1 MKKSIAF
8 ISVVLAMLLIVTG
21 CSKGSNDS
29 SSSAT
34 AKTVDGSKVSIT
46 LLNSKG
52 EIQTGLEKIAAQ
64 FEKDKGIHVEVIACG
79 AGEVPYTKIT
89 TMYNSGNA
97 PTLAILDPTDIVGLA
112 KEYALELTDQAW
124 TAETEALNLTIDGK
138 IYSFPFCVEG
148 RGIIYNKEAIES
160 TLGREFDP
168 KSINSYSSF
177 KAILEELR
185 KKGMENPV
193 FIAKEDWSLGAHQLG
208 FIYDAYDGTTA
219 GSEVIINELKA
230 GKDPLTIDRFN
241 QFVATMDLMLEY
253 NFAKADP
260 LGADYDQGA
269 LELACGNVAFWPNG
283 CWAWPNLVEGGAE
296 SDGRFGFI
304 SFVLGD
310 DTSDF
315 ANTMIQASASKQIMV
330 DRVQS
335 SSEEQEAAKEFISYL
350 VYNDNGQRMFVEET
364 ALIPA
369 AKNNPYEPLD
379 PLGKDIAKRTAEGR
393 LYTSCFIA
401 PSDHWSVMGAAMQKY
416 IAGMSSK
423 KELASTLS
431 QYWKAQ
437 K

>member
-1 MKKSIAF
+1 MKRSIKVF
-8 ISVVLAMLLIVTG
+8 TVVLAVLLVLCS
-21 CSKGSNDS
+21 CSKKGETTETTKSTS
-29 SSSAT
+29 T
-34 AKTVDGSKVSIT
+34 AKVSIT

-52 EIQTGLEKIAAQ
+52 EIQTGLEKIASQ

-112 KEYALELTDQAW
+112 KEYALELTNEKW
-124 TAETEALNLTIDGK
+124 VTETDALNLTIDGK

-148 RGIIYNKEAIES
+148 RGIIYNKSAIES
-160 TLGREFDP
+160 VLDRSFDP
-168 KSINSYSSF
+168 KSINTYSSF
-177 KAILEELR
+177 KAILAELR
-185 KKGMENPV
+185 SKGMENPV
-193 FIAKEDWSLGAHQLG
+193 FLAKEDWSLGAHQLG
-208 FIYDAYDGTTA
+208 YIYDAYDGTTA
-219 GSEVIINELKA
+219 GSEVIINDLKS
-230 GKDPLTIDRFN
+230 GKNPLQIDRFN
-241 QFVATMDLMLEY
+241 QFVDTIDLILEY
-253 NFAKADP
+253 NFSKADP

-283 CWAWPNLVEGGAE
+283 CWAWPNLVEGGADVNGE
-296 SDGRFGFI
+296 FGFI

-310 DTSDF
+310 DPNDF
-315 ANTMIQASASKQIMV
+315 ANTSIQASASKQIMI
-330 DRVQS
+330 DRIQTS
-335 SSEEQEAAKEFISYL
+335 AEQQEAAKEFINYL
-350 VYNDNGQRMFVEET
+350 VFDTTGQKMFVEET

-369 AKNNPYEPLD
+369 AKNNPNQPLD
-379 PLGKDIAKRTAEGR
+379 PLGKDIAERTASGK

-416 IAGMSSK
+416 IAGMSDK

-437 K
+437 N

>member
-1 MKKSIAF
+1 MKRSITI
-8 ISVVLAMLLIVTG
+8 ISVVLMALLMFTG
-21 CSKGSNDS
+21 CSKGSTES
-29 SSSAT
+29 ASTTAT
-34 AKTVDGSKVSIT
+34 AASGSKVSIT

-79 AGEVPYTKIT
+79 AGEVPYTKVT

-112 KEYALELTDQAW
+112 KEYALELTGEAW
-124 TAETEALNLTIDGK
+124 TAETDSLNLVIDGK

-148 RGIIYNKEAIES
+148 RGIIYNKAAIEA

-168 KSINSYSSF
+168 RTINSYSSF
-177 KAILEELR
+177 KAILAELR
-185 KKGMENPV
+185 SKGMENPV

-230 GKDPLTIDRFN
+230 GKDPLTVDRFN
-241 QFVATMDLMLEY
+241 QFVDTMDLMLEY

-283 CWAWPNLVEGGAE
+283 CWAWPNLVEGGADA
-296 SDGRFGFI
+296 DGEFGFI

-315 ANTMIQASASKQIMV
+315 ANNSIQASASKQIMI
-330 DRVQS
+330 DRVQAS
-335 SSEEQEAAKEFISYL
+335 AEQQAAAKEFINYL
-350 VYNDNGQRMFVEET
+350 VYDATGQKMFVEET

-369 AKNNPYEPLD
+369 AKNNPNAPLD
-379 PLGKDIAKRTAEGR
+379 PLGQDIAERTAEGR

-437 K
+437 N

>member
-1 MKKSIAF
+1 MKKSIAL

-193 FIAKEDWSLGAHQLG
+193 FIAK
-208 FIYDAYDGTTA
+208 
-219 GSEVIINELKA
+219 
-230 GKDPLTIDRFN
+230 
-241 QFVATMDLMLEY
+241 
-253 NFAKADP
+253 
-260 LGADYDQGA
+260 
-269 LELACGNVAFWPNG
+269 
-283 CWAWPNLVEGGAE
+283 
-296 SDGRFGFI
+296 
-304 SFVLGD
+304 
-310 DTSDF
+310 
-315 ANTMIQASASKQIMV
+315 
-330 DRVQS
+330 
-335 SSEEQEAAKEFISYL
+335 
-350 VYNDNGQRMFVEET
+350 
-364 ALIPA
+364 
-369 AKNNPYEPLD
+369 
-379 PLGKDIAKRTAEGR
+379 
-393 LYTSCFIA
+393 
-401 PSDHWSVMGAAMQKY
+401 
-416 IAGMSSK
+416 
-423 KELASTLS
+423 
-431 QYWKAQ
+431 
-437 K
+437 

>member
-1 MKKSIAF
+1 MKRSIKVFTVILAVLLVLCSCSKKSETTEATK
-8 ISVVLAMLLIVTG
+8 ST
-21 CSKGSNDS
+21 S
-29 SSSAT
+29 T
-34 AKTVDGSKVSIT
+34 AKISIT

-52 EIQTGLEKIAAQ
+52 EIQTGLEKIASQ

-112 KEYALELTDQAW
+112 KEYALDLTGEKW
-124 TAETEALNLTIDGK
+124 VSETDALNLTVDGK

-148 RGIIYNKEAIES
+148 RGIIYNKSAIES
-160 TLGREFDP
+160 VLDRSFDP
-168 KSINSYSSF
+168 KSINTYSSF
-177 KAILEELR
+177 KAILAELR
-185 KKGMENPV
+185 SKGMENPV
-193 FIAKEDWSLGAHQLG
+193 FLAKEDWSLGAHQLG
-208 FIYDAYDGTTA
+208 YIYDAYDGTTA
-219 GSEVIINELKA
+219 GSEVIINDLKS
-230 GKDPLTIDRFN
+230 GKNPLQIDRFN
-241 QFVATMDLMLEY
+241 QFVDTIDLILEY
-253 NFAKADP
+253 NFSKADP

-283 CWAWPNLVEGGAE
+283 CWAWPNLVEGGADANGE
-296 SDGRFGFI
+296 FGFI

-310 DTSDF
+310 NPNDF
-315 ANTMIQASASKQIMV
+315 ANTSIQASASKQIMI
-330 DRVQS
+330 DRIQTS
-335 SSEEQEAAKEFISYL
+335 AEQQEAAKEFINYL
-350 VYNDNGQRMFVEET
+350 VFDTTGQKMFVEET

-369 AKNNPYEPLD
+369 AKNNPNQPLD
-379 PLGKDIAKRTAEGR
+379 PLGKDIAERTASGK

-416 IAGMSSK
+416 IAGMSDK

-437 K
+437 N

>member
-219 GSEVIINELKA
+219 GSEVIINELKV
-230 GKDPLTIDRFN
+230 GKDPLTVDRFN

-283 CWAWPNLVEGGAE
+283 CWAWPNLV
-296 SDGRFGFI
+296 
-304 SFVLGD
+304 
-310 DTSDF
+310 
-315 ANTMIQASASKQIMV
+315 
-330 DRVQS
+330 
-335 SSEEQEAAKEFISYL
+335 
-350 VYNDNGQRMFVEET
+350 
-364 ALIPA
+364 
-369 AKNNPYEPLD
+369 
-379 PLGKDIAKRTAEGR
+379 
-393 LYTSCFIA
+393 
-401 PSDHWSVMGAAMQKY
+401 
-416 IAGMSSK
+416 
-423 KELASTLS
+423 
-431 QYWKAQ
+431 
-437 K
+437 

>member
-1 MKKSIAF
+1 MKSSIKFIAIVLAVMVLFCSCSKKSE
-8 ISVVLAMLLIVTG
+8 T
-21 CSKGSNDS
+21 
-29 SSSAT
+29 AT
-34 AKTVDGSKVSIT
+34 TNTTASTAKVSIT

-79 AGEVPYTKIT
+79 AGEVPYTKVT

-97 PTLAILDPTDIVGLA
+97 PTLAILDPADIVGLA
-112 KEYALELTDQAW
+112 KEYALDLSGEKWVSETD
-124 TAETEALNLTIDGK
+124 TLNLTVDGK

-148 RGIIYNKEAIES
+148 RGIIYNKSAIES
-160 TLGREFDP
+160 VLGRSFDP
-168 KSINSYSSF
+168 KSINTYSSF
-177 KAILEELR
+177 KAILAELR
-185 KKGMENPV
+185 SKGMENPV
-193 FIAKEDWSLGAHQLG
+193 FLAKEDWSLGAHQLG
-208 FIYDAYDGTTA
+208 YIYDAYDGTTA

-230 GKDPLTIDRFN
+230 GKNPLDVDRFN
-241 QFVATMDLMLEY
+241 QFVDTIDLILEY

-269 LELACGNVAFWPNG
+269 LELACGNVAYWPNG
-283 CWAWPNLVEGGAE
+283 SWAWPNLVEGGADANGE
-296 SDGRFGFI
+296 FGFI

-310 DTSDF
+310 DPNDF
-315 ANTMIQASASKQIMV
+315 ANTSIQASASKQIMI
-330 DRVQS
+330 DRIQAS
-335 SSEEQEAAKEFISYL
+335 AEQQEAAKEFINYL
-350 VYNDNGQRMFVEET
+350 VFDTTGQKMFVEET

-369 AKNNPYEPLD
+369 AKNNPNQPLD
-379 PLGKDIAKRTAEGR
+379 PLGKDIAERTASGK

-416 IAGMSSK
+416 IAGMSDK

-437 K
+437 N

>member
-1 MKKSIAF
+1 MKRSLIFIAVALSIVA
-8 ISVVLAMLLIVTG
+8 LLCS
-21 CSKGSNDS
+21 CSKKEEASTT
-29 SSSAT
+29 SSASS
-34 AKTVDGSKVSIT
+34 AKVSIT

-112 KEYALELTDQAW
+112 KEYALDLSGEKW
-124 TAETEALNLTIDGK
+124 VAETASLNLPVDGK
-138 IYSFPFCVEG
+138 VYSFPFCVEG
-148 RGIIYNKEAIES
+148 RGIIYNKSAIES
-160 TLGREFDP
+160 VIGRTFDP
-168 KSINSYSSF
+168 SSINSYSSF
-177 KAILEELR
+177 KALLEEMR
-185 KKGMENPV
+185 AKGMENPV
-193 FIAKEDWSLGAHQLG
+193 FLAKEDWSLGAHQLG
-208 FIYDAYDGTTA
+208 YIYDAYDGTTS
-219 GSEVIINELKA
+219 GSEVIINELKN
-230 GKDPLTIDRFN
+230 GKNPLDVDRFN
-241 QFVATMDLMLEY
+241 QFVDTIDLILEY

-283 CWAWPNLVEGGAE
+283 CWAWPNLVEGGASIDDE
-296 SDGRFGFI
+296 FGFI

-315 ANTMIQASASKQIMV
+315 ANTSIQASASKQIMI
-330 DRVQS
+330 DKVQS
-335 SSEEQEAAKEFISYL
+335 TSEQQEAAKEFLNYL
-350 VYNDNGQRMFVEET
+350 VFDTTGQKMFVEET

-369 AKNNPYEPLD
+369 AKNNPNQPLD
-379 PLGKDIAKRTAEGR
+379 PLGKDIAKRTAEGG

-401 PSDHWSVMGAAMQKY
+401 PSDHWSSMGAAMQKY
-416 IAGMSSK
+416 IAGKSSK
-423 KELASTLS
+423 NELASTLS
-431 QYWKAQ
+431 QYWMAQ

>member
-1 MKKSIAF
+1 MKRSLIFIAVALSIVA
-8 ISVVLAMLLIVTG
+8 LLCS
-21 CSKGSNDS
+21 CSKKEEASTT
-29 SSSAT
+29 SSASS
-34 AKTVDGSKVSIT
+34 AKVSIT

-112 KEYALELTDQAW
+112 KEYALDLSGEKW
-124 TAETEALNLTIDGK
+124 VAETASLNLPVDGK

-148 RGIIYNKEAIES
+148 RGIIYNKSAIES
-160 TLGREFDP
+160 VIGRTFDP
-168 KSINSYSSF
+168 SSINSYSSF
-177 KAILEELR
+177 KALLEEMR
-185 KKGMENPV
+185 AKGMENPV
-193 FIAKEDWSLGAHQLG
+193 FLAKEDWSLGAHQLG
-208 FIYDAYDGTTA
+208 YIYDAYDGTTS
-219 GSEVIINELKA
+219 GSEVIINELKN
-230 GKDPLTIDRFN
+230 GKNPLDVDRFN
-241 QFVATMDLMLEY
+241 EFVDTIDLILEY

-283 CWAWPNLVEGGAE
+283 CWAWPNLVEGGASIDDE
-296 SDGRFGFI
+296 FGFI

-315 ANTMIQASASKQIMV
+315 ANTSIQASASKQIMI
-330 DRVQS
+330 DKVQS
-335 SSEEQEAAKEFISYL
+335 TSEQQEAAKEFLNYL
-350 VYNDNGQRMFVEET
+350 VFDTTGQKMFVEET

-369 AKNNPYEPLD
+369 AKNNPNQPLD

-401 PSDHWSVMGAAMQKY
+401 PSNHWSSMGAAMQKY
-416 IAGMSSK
+416 IAGKSSK
-423 KELASTLS
+423 NELASTLS
-431 QYWKAQ
+431 QYWMAQ

>member
-1 MKKSIAF
+1 MKSSIKFIAIVLAVMVLFCSCSKKSETA
-8 ISVVLAMLLIVTG
+8 TT
-21 CSKGSNDS
+21 NTTS
-29 SSSAT
+29 ST
-34 AKTVDGSKVSIT
+34 AKVSIT

-79 AGEVPYTKIT
+79 AGEVPYTKVT

-112 KEYALELTDQAW
+112 KEYALDLSGEKWVSETD
-124 TAETEALNLTIDGK
+124 ALNLTVDGK

-148 RGIIYNKEAIES
+148 RGIIYNKSAIES
-160 TLGREFDP
+160 VLGRSFDP
-168 KSINSYSSF
+168 KSINTYSSF
-177 KAILEELR
+177 KAILAELR
-185 KKGMENPV
+185 SKGMENPV
-193 FIAKEDWSLGAHQLG
+193 FLAKEDWSLGAHQLG
-208 FIYDAYDGTTA
+208 YIYDAYDGTTA

-230 GKDPLTIDRFN
+230 GKNPLDVDRFN
-241 QFVATMDLMLEY
+241 QFVDTIDLILEY

-283 CWAWPNLVEGGAE
+283 CWAWPNLVEGGADANGE
-296 SDGRFGFI
+296 FGFI

-310 DTSDF
+310 DPNDF
-315 ANTMIQASASKQIMV
+315 ANTSIQASASKQIMI
-330 DRVQS
+330 DRIQAS
-335 SSEEQEAAKEFISYL
+335 AEQQEAAKEFINYL
-350 VYNDNGQRMFVEET
+350 VFDTTGQKMFAEET

-369 AKNNPYEPLD
+369 AKNNPNQPLD
-379 PLGKDIAKRTAEGR
+379 PLGKDIAERTASGK

-416 IAGMSSK
+416 IAGMSDK

-437 K
+437 N

>member
-1 MKKSIAF
+1 MKSSIKFIAIVLAVMVLFCSCSKKSE
-8 ISVVLAMLLIVTG
+8 T
-21 CSKGSNDS
+21 
-29 SSSAT
+29 AT
-34 AKTVDGSKVSIT
+34 TNTTASTAKVSIT

-79 AGEVPYTKIT
+79 AGEVPYTKVT

-112 KEYALELTDQAW
+112 KEYALDLSGEKWVSETD
-124 TAETEALNLTIDGK
+124 ALNLTVDGK
-138 IYSFPFCVEG
+138 IYSFPSCVEG
-148 RGIIYNKEAIES
+148 RGIIYNKSAIES
-160 TLGREFDP
+160 VLGRSFDP
-168 KSINSYSSF
+168 KSINTYSSF
-177 KAILEELR
+177 KAILAELR
-185 KKGMENPV
+185 SKGMENPV
-193 FIAKEDWSLGAHQLG
+193 FLAKEDWSLGAHQLG
-208 FIYDAYDGTTA
+208 YIYDAYDGTTA

-230 GKDPLTIDRFN
+230 GKNPLDVDRFN
-241 QFVATMDLMLEY
+241 QFVDTIDLILEY

-283 CWAWPNLVEGGAE
+283 CWAWPNLVEGGADANGE
-296 SDGRFGFI
+296 FGFI

-310 DTSDF
+310 DPNDF
-315 ANTMIQASASKQIMV
+315 ANTSIQASASKQIMV
-330 DRVQS
+330 DRIQS

>member
-1 MKKSIAF
+1 MKRSLIFIAVALSIVA
-8 ISVVLAMLLIVTG
+8 LLCS
-21 CSKGSNDS
+21 CSKKEEASTT
-29 SSSAT
+29 SSASS
-34 AKTVDGSKVSIT
+34 AKVSIT

-112 KEYALELTDQAW
+112 KEYALDLSGEKW
-124 TAETEALNLTIDGK
+124 VAETASLNLPVDGK
-138 IYSFPFCVEG
+138 VYSFPFCVEG
-148 RGIIYNKEAIES
+148 RGIIYNKSAIES
-160 TLGREFDP
+160 VIGRTFDP
-168 KSINSYSSF
+168 SSINSYSSF
-177 KAILEELR
+177 KALLEEMR
-185 KKGMENPV
+185 AKGMENPV
-193 FIAKEDWSLGAHQLG
+193 FLAKEDWSLGAHQLG
-208 FIYDAYDGTTA
+208 YIYDAYDGTTS
-219 GSEVIINELKA
+219 GSEVIINELKN
-230 GKDPLTIDRFN
+230 GKNPLDVDRFN
-241 QFVATMDLMLEY
+241 QFVDTIDLILEY

-283 CWAWPNLVEGGAE
+283 CWAWPNLVEGGADANGE
-296 SDGRFGFI
+296 FGFI

-310 DTSDF
+310 DPNDF
-315 ANTMIQASASKQIMV
+315 ANTSIQASASKQIMI
-330 DRVQS
+330 DRIQAS
-335 SSEEQEAAKEFISYL
+335 AEQQEAAKEFINYL
-350 VYNDNGQRMFVEET
+350 VFDTTGQKMFVEET

-369 AKNNPYEPLD
+369 AKNNPNQPLD
-379 PLGKDIAKRTAEGR
+379 PLGKDIAERTASGK

-401 PSDHWSVMGAAMQKY
+401 PSDHWSIMGAAMQKY
-416 IAGMSSK
+416 IAGMSDK

-437 K
+437 N

>member
-1 MKKSIAF
+1 MKRSIKVF
-8 ISVVLAMLLIVTG
+8 TVVLAVLLVLCS
-21 CSKGSNDS
+21 CSKKSETTEVTKS
-29 SSSAT
+29 TST
-34 AKTVDGSKVSIT
+34 AKVSIT

-52 EIQTGLEKIAAQ
+52 EIQTGLEKIASQ

-112 KEYALELTDQAW
+112 KEYALDLSGEKWVPETD
-124 TAETEALNLTIDGK
+124 ALNLAVDGK

-148 RGIIYNKEAIES
+148 RGIIYNKSAIES
-160 TLGREFDP
+160 VLGRSFDP
-168 KSINSYSSF
+168 KSINTYSSF
-177 KAILEELR
+177 KAILAELR
-185 KKGMENPV
+185 SKGMENPI
-193 FIAKEDWSLGAHQLG
+193 FLAKEDWSLGAHQLG
-208 FIYDAYDGTTA
+208 YIYDAYDGTTA
-219 GSEVIINELKA
+219 GSEVIINDLKS
-230 GKDPLTIDRFN
+230 GKNPLQIDRFN
-241 QFVATMDLMLEY
+241 QFVDTIDLILEY

-283 CWAWPNLVEGGAE
+283 CWAWPNLVEGGADANGE
-296 SDGRFGFI
+296 FGFI

-310 DTSDF
+310 DPNDF
-315 ANTMIQASASKQIMV
+315 ANTSIQASASKQIMI
-330 DRVQS
+330 DRIQAS
-335 SSEEQEAAKEFISYL
+335 AEQQEAAKEFINYL
-350 VYNDNGQRMFVEET
+350 VFDTTGQKMFVEET

-369 AKNNPYEPLD
+369 AKNNPNQPLD
-379 PLGKDIAKRTAEGR
+379 PLGKDIAERTASGK

-416 IAGMSSK
+416 IAGMSDK

-437 K
+437 N